1 MYDHTILGGILHS
14 GRQDSAFSS
23 MTLVEFNELLKRVVT
38 DNIGIEHKE
47 QP

>member
-1 MYDHTILGGILHS
+1 VYDNTILGGVLHS
-14 GRQDSAFSS
+14 GRQDGALSS
-23 MTLVEFNELLKRVVT
+23 MTLVKFNELLKRVVT